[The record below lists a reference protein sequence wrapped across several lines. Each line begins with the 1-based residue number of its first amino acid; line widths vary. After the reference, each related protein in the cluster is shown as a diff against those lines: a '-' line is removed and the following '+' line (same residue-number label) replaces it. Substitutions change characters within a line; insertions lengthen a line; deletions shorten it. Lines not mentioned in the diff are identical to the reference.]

1 MLVKSFTS
9 DSVEIHAPAKIN
21 LFLEVL
27 NKRLDGYHNIN
38 SLFQAVTLFDIL
50 KFKKIGQP
58 ICSVH
63 MSGEIRA
70 DITNN
75 LIVKAYDLLKTKF
88 NLKDGV
94 EVELEKNIPI
104 AAGLGGGSSDCA
116 ATIVALNQ
124 LFNLGLEKKQMTEI
138 SLELGSDIPFFFTKG
153 QGIVTGKGERIEES
167 SFPTKYKIVLVSPS
181 LTLSTK
187 EGYAALKMGLT
198 VSGTPYNLKANRNL
212 EEFLELLSN
221 ARNDFERVQ
230 FEKYPKLGEI
240 KEKLKKCGAVF
251 ARMSGSGPTIFGVF
265 RDNIDTERACANN
278 FADCQLHTV
287 VPFCLPSQGLHF

>member
-9 DSVEIHAPAKIN
+9 NSIEIFTPAKIN

-27 NKRLDGYHNIN
+27 DKRPDGYHNIN
-38 SLFQAVTLFDIL
+38 SLFQAVTLFDVL
-50 KFKKIGQP
+50 KFKKIEEP
-58 ICSVH
+58 TCRVNMINKNA
-63 MSGEIRA
+63 A
-70 DITNN
+70 DITDN
-75 LIVKAYDLLKTKF
+75 LVTEAYNFMKMKF
-88 NLKDGV
+88 NLKGGV
-94 EVELEKNIPI
+94 EVSLEKNIPI

-116 ATIVALNQ
+116 ATIIALNK
-124 LFNLGLEKKQMTEI
+124 LFGLELGKTIMSEI
-138 SLELGSDIPFFFTKG
+138 ALELGSDIPFFFTKG
-153 QGIVTGKGERIEES
+153 QAMVTGRGERIEET
-167 SFPTKYKIVLVSPS
+167 SFPSKYKIALVSPS

-198 VSGTPYNLKANRNL
+198 VSGTPYNLKPNRNL
-212 EEFLELLSN
+212 EEFLESLSN

-265 RDNIDTERACANN
+265 RDNIDTERACADN
-278 FADCQLHTV
+278 FVDCQLYTV
-287 VPFCLPSQGLHF
+287 VPLCLP